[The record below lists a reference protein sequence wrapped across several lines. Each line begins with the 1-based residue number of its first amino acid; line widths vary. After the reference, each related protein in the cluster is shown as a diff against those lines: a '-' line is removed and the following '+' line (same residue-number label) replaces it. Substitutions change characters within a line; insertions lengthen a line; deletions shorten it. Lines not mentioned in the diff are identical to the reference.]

1 MLRLDN
7 NNPVYRVDEAVRR
20 QVAREQDTPVDMD
33 AVRQGIRVSLSD
45 LGKTRASQKNDDIEQ
60 SSLPDGIKELLK
72 LIRALK
78 AQIAE
83 RQAELDAI
91 AADQSQDEE
100 TRLQRLEALQGELT
114 SLQSALTSANLN
126 LAKAIREAG
135 LSDEQ
140 SLEVGKLLNA

>member
-1 MLRLDN
+1 MLRLDTSS
-7 NNPVYRVDEAVRR
+7 PVYRVDEAVRR
-20 QVAREQDTPVDMD
+20 QVAREEDTPVDMD

-91 AADQSQDEE
+91 AADQSLDEE

>member
-33 AVRQGIRVSLSD
+33 ALRQGIRVSLSD

>member
-1 MLRLDN
+1 MLRVQSNSPL
-7 NNPVYRVDEAVRR
+7 YRVADAVRR
-20 QVAREQDTPVDMD
+20 RVAREDDAPVDLD
-33 AVRQGIRVSLSD
+33 APRQGVRVSLSE
-45 LGKTRASQKNDDIEQ
+45 LGRTRATQRNDDIEQ

-83 RQAELDAI
+83 RQAEREAI
-91 AADQSQDEE
+91 AVDQGLDEE
-100 TRLQRLEALQGELT
+100 TRLQRLEALRGELA
-114 SLQSALTSANLN
+114 SLQGALASANLN
-126 LAKAIREAG
+126 LAKAIRDAG

>member
-1 MLRLDN
+1 MLRLETN
-7 NNPVYRVDEAVRR
+7 SPLYRVGEAVRR
-20 QVAREQDTPVDMD
+20 RVAREEDAPVDLD
-33 AVRQGIRVSLSD
+33 AMRQGIRISLSE
-45 LGKTRASQKNDDIEQ
+45 LGKARAAQKNDDIDQ
-60 SSLPDGIKELLK
+60 SNLPDGIKELLK

-83 RQAELDAI
+83 RQAELEAI
-91 AADQSQDEE
+91 AADQNLNEE
-100 TRLQRLEALQGELT
+100 TRLQRLEALRGELA
-114 SLQSALTSANLN
+114 SLQGALSSANLN

>member
-1 MLRLDN
+1 MLRLDT

>member
-1 MLRLDN
+1 MLRLETN
-7 NNPVYRVDEAVRR
+7 SPLYRVGEAVRR
-20 QVAREQDTPVDMD
+20 RVAREEDAPVDLD
-33 AVRQGIRVSLSD
+33 AMRQGIRVSLSE
-45 LGKTRASQKNDDIEQ
+45 LGKTRAAQKNDDIDQ

-83 RQAELDAI
+83 RQAELEAI
-91 AADQSQDEE
+91 AADQSLDEE
-100 TRLQRLEALQGELT
+100 TRLQRLEALRGELA
-114 SLQSALTSANLN
+114 SLQGALSSANLN
-126 LAKAIREAG
+126 LAKAIRDAG

>member
-1 MLRLDN
+1 MLRFDTNGPL
-7 NNPVYRVDEAVRR
+7 YRVADAVRR
-20 QVAREQDTPVDMD
+20 QVAREDDAPVDQN

-45 LGKTRASQKNDDIEQ
+45 LGKTRAAQKNDDIDQ

-83 RQAELDAI
+83 RQAELEAI
-91 AADQSQDEE
+91 AADQSLDEE
-100 TRLQRLEALQGELT
+100 ARLQRLEALRGELA
-114 SLQSALTSANLN
+114 SLQGALSSANLN

-140 SLEVGKLLNA
+140 SLEVGKLLSA